1 MLGIILVCKGKGGEA
16 MSEGVIQVDGSL
28 SIMNTVRGLTGIP

>member
-1 MLGIILVCKGKGGEA
+1 MLGIILVCRGKGGEA
-16 MSEGVIQVDGSL
+16 MSEGVIDGSL